1 MTRACASYR
10 QLATALAIALP
21 WIAGAQAPTLRD
33 VEPGTLRSVPAET
46 TAAAYVDKR
55 WRAPRTSWGHPS
67 FEGVWSTDDLR
78 GVPMSRPAK
87 LGTHETLTMEEFAAR
102 AKSDASTADFDVNVG
117 TFLQHESGIRT
128 FGYASFIVDPPD
140 GQMPKLTPHGEA
152 LAAMRVR
159 GTYGPG
165 PFDELADFSLYDRCI
180 TRGVLGSLLPVI
192 YGNGLRITQNP
203 DSVAITYEMVHDT
216 RVIPLD
222 GRAHVDAGVR
232 QYLGNARGHFDG
244 DTLVIETTNFTDKT
258 SLGVNGGGPPNSEQL
273 KLTERFTRVDPQM
286 IEYRATIDDPG
297 AYVAPWTIRLMITS
311 RPSYEVYEYS
321 CHEGNG
327 AVQHALSGERA
338 YERQVADA
346 KAKGLPP
353 PARAVEHDQIR
364 NGVPAEGQKVFNIN
378 AGE

>member
-1 MTRACASYR
+1 
-10 QLATALAIALP
+10 
-21 WIAGAQAPTLRD
+21 
-33 VEPGTLRSVPAET
+33 VPAET

-87 LGTHETLTMEEFAAR
+87 LGMRETLTTEEFAGACEERREHGRLRRERRHVPAAR
-102 AKSDASTADFDVNVG
+102 VRNPDIRLRVVHRRSSRRPDAEAD
-117 TFLQHESGIRT
+117 
-128 FGYASFIVDPPD
+128 
-140 GQMPKLTPHGEA
+140 
-152 LAAMRVR
+152 AARRGARRDRRVR

-165 PFDELADFSLYDRCI
+165 PFDEFADFSLYDRCI

-203 DSVAITYEMVHDT
+203 DSVRDHLRNGSRHAGDPTGRPRARRRRRAPNISAT
-216 RVIPLD
+216 R
-222 GRAHVDAGVR
+222 AGI
-232 QYLGNARGHFDG
+232 FDG

-286 IEYRATIDDPG
+286 IEYRATVDDPG
-297 AYVAPWTIRLMITS
+297 AYVVPWTIRLMITS